1 MGIFGFEKDKKEREE
16 VREYM
21 VILDSNGNTVG
32 IFNPL
37 NKRIPLSIFVKAFSA
52 KGIRA
57 EIRTRT
63 ESPVEI
69 VL

>member
-1 MGIFGFEKDKKEREE
+1 MGIFEKDKKEE

-21 VILDSNGNTVG
+21 VILDSNGNTLG
-32 IFNPL
+32 IFNPV
-37 NKRIPLSIFVKAFSA
+37 NKRIPLSLFVEAFSA
-52 KGIRA
+52 KGIRT
-57 EIRTRT
+57 EIRTHT